1 VQPEDRSNPADREAA
16 EFLDWTVEQSE
27 DGWDGIIRDVAI
39 GAFIDGWSAVEPT
52 FNGQRHPKI
61 GAASGLEYSRGLDTQ
76 YLRLEL
82 DQFRRVLGIVS
93 LRRGLEAFDPEQA
106 FIYTHRKW
114 FSNPFGNSDIRSV
127 YQTCLMIED
136 AFRLWDVALKL
147 FSQPYVHGKV
157 GIVNQRK
164 EMEKAISHLRGAG
177 YIVTGEDDTVELLNL
192 VSATGFDQF
201 KVNIESK
208 RERVFLAIR
217 GAYLPFLEGQGGG
230 DRRGDTKVH
239 ESSSD
244 ANVDLPARAIAR
256 VLRRGIA
263 APITKFNFP
272 TAGVPIIRIGGTDW
286 EETKMIVDL
295 VQKAQAI
302 GA

>member
-1 VQPEDRSNPADREAA
+1 MPIGPVARHIAATSREREFYTSLIPVQNAPVDLLGPVGLDAIGSRPMIPPQAPIHSRPRIPSDIFNGPYRGPDELDNYSGETPYMRLMFRRLYATVPEVLAAIDGKVNAIAAAGVSVQPEDRSNPADREAA

-157 GIVNQRK
+157 GIVN
-164 EMEKAISHLRGAG
+164 
-177 YIVTGEDDTVELLNL
+177 
-192 VSATGFDQF
+192 
-201 KVNIESK
+201 
-208 RERVFLAIR
+208 
-217 GAYLPFLEGQGGG
+217 
-230 DRRGDTKVH
+230 
-239 ESSSD
+239 
-244 ANVDLPARAIAR
+244 
-256 VLRRGIA
+256 
-263 APITKFNFP
+263 
-272 TAGVPIIRIGGTDW
+272 
-286 EETKMIVDL
+286 
-295 VQKAQAI
+295 
-302 GA
+302 